1 MTEKIEAEN
10 ENEAENR
17 PDKKLPTKKVAER
30 YSVTV
35 RSIERWGADE
45 KLGFPKPLKI
55 HMRKYWSLAE
65 LEKWERRLPT
75 LKASAA

>member
-10 ENEAENR
+10 ENENR